1 MHRTKGEFER
11 IIGLFVCLI
20 TTLKQSEITFFSD
33 YVTAAQ
39 IVVTY
44 QMVWFF

>member
-20 TTLKQSEITFFSD
+20 TTLKQSKITFFSD
-33 YVTAAQ
+33 DVMSVR
-39 IVVTY
+39 IVAHTK
-44 QMVWFF
+44 W